1 MTSIPTEVWK
11 EAINLA
17 IGKTAASL
25 GQMIQSEIFISMP
38 LVSMETVPSEQLEEN
53 LPPVSICFNFL
64 EGLEGKLWLM
74 MSKEQADEIARV
86 CIGDG
91 LDDDLGDDLDG
102 SDGPIDYKGVVREFA
117 LIFTQHFADEMENI
131 LESAPR
137 FEGEGFKSFEGP
149 SSETQLLCTS
159 KVVFDFEEKMQN
171 YIYIVFEVDEKMS
184 FLRRLDDYFSRAT
197 G

>member
-1 MTSIPTEVWK
+1 MTSIPTEIWK

-38 LVSMETVPSEQLEEN
+38 LVSMEAVPSDKLEQN

-64 EGLEGKLWLM
+64 EGLEGKLWVM
-74 MSKEQADEIARV
+74 MSQEQANEIARV
-86 CIGDG
+86 CIDNG
-91 LDDDLGDDLDG
+91 LDDDLGP
-102 SDGPIDYKGVVREFA
+102 SDGPIDFRGVVREFA

-131 LESAPR
+131 LESIPR
-137 FEGEGFKSFEGP
+137 FEGEGFKPFEGP

-171 YIYIVFEVDEKMS
+171 YIYIVFEVDEKVS
-184 FLRRLDDYFSRAT
+184 FLRRLDDYFSRAI